1 MNEMIHIE
9 GDTLEDAVLAAAG
22 ALGVERDAV
31 EFKYDRDH
39 LAAGANTVKIFA
51 SKKSPEAIA
60 AARAAAAAAPPPS
73 TDAPRRDDR
82 RDDGRG
88 RFRDDRPRGGGRG
101 GPGGGRGPDRGR
113 DGPRDDRPRGP
124 RVRDPELDKERD
136 EALKARAREV
146 VATVVASGTAAVM
159 PNLNSFERHLV
170 HTIVAEAG
178 LASISIGEGLRKDV
192 QISVKE
198 GSSS

>member
-1 MNEMIHIE
+1 MIHIE

-39 LAAGANTVKIFA
+39 LAAGASTVKIFA

-73 TDAPRRDDR
+73 ADAPRRDDR

-113 DGPRDDRPRGP
+113 GGPRDERPRGP

-146 VATVVASGTAAVM
+146 VAGVVASGAAAVI

-178 LASISIGEGLRKDV
+178 LASVSIGEGLRKDV
-192 QISVKE
+192 QISLKE
-198 GSSS
+198 GSGS

>member
-1 MNEMIHIE
+1 MNETIQVE

-39 LAAGANTVKIFA
+39 LAAGASTVKIFA
-51 SKKSPEAIA
+51 SKKSPEAVA
-60 AARAAAAAAPPPS
+60 AARAAAAALPPPS
-73 TDAPRRDDR
+73 DEAPRPPRER

-88 RFRDDRPRGGGRG
+88 PRFRDDRPRGRGGRD
-101 GPGGGRGPDRGR
+101 RDRG
-113 DGPRDDRPRGP
+113 GRDDRPRGP
-124 RVRDPELDKERD
+124 RPRDPELDKERD
-136 EALKARAREV
+136 ERLKARAREV
-146 VATVVASGTAAVM
+146 VAQVQSSRQEATM

-178 LASISIGEGLRKDV
+178 LASVSLGEGLRKDV
-192 QISVKE
+192 KISLKE
-198 GSSS
+198 GS